1 MEIANRIKHLPPYLF
16 AEIDRKIAAKRAEGV
31 DVISLGIG
39 DPVEPTPENIVN
51 AMCDAVRD
59 PANHRYPSYY
69 GMPEFRQSIAR
80 WYKKRFDVDLDPDTE
95 ILPLIGSKEGLA
107 HIFTALVDP
116 GDAALIPDPGY
127 PVYQTGAML
136 AGGEAR
142 YMPLT
147 AANGFNPDFDAI
159 TEAELDGAK
168 FALFNYPC
176 NPTAAIA
183 KPDTFQRAV
192 DLGLERGI
200 VIANDFAYSEITFDG
215 YSAPSILQTPGAK
228 DTAIEFHS
236 LSKTYNMTGWRIGW
250 VAGNAKVIGALGRVK
265 TNVDSGIFNAIQIAG
280 IEALDGPQESVAE
293 MVKIYQRRRDI
304 VVDTLN
310 GLGLSVERPKA
321 TVFVWVPVPDG
332 HTSESFATLILDK
345 AGVVVPPGNSYG
357 PNGEGFIRISLTVK
371 NDRLEEAL
379 DRIKQYL

>member
-16 AEIDRKIAAKRAEGV
+16 AEIDKKIATKKAQGV

-39 DPVEPTPENIVN
+39 DPVEPTPDNIVN
-51 AMCDAVRD
+51 AMVDAVRD

-69 GMPEFRQSIAR
+69 GMPEFRQAVAR
-80 WYKKRFDVDLDPDTE
+80 WYKRRFAVDLDPDTE

-142 YMPLT
+142 FMPLT
-147 AANGFNPDFDAI
+147 AANGFNPDFEAI
-159 TEAELDGAK
+159 TEAQLDKAK

-183 KPDTFQRAV
+183 KADTFEKAV
-192 DLGLERGI
+192 NLGRERGI
-200 VIANDFAYSEITFDG
+200 VVANDFAYSEITFDG

-250 VAGNAKVIGALGRVK
+250 VAGNATIIDALGRVK

-280 IEALDGPQESVAE
+280 IEALDGPQDSVAE

-304 VVDTLN
+304 VVGTLN
-310 GLGLSVERPKA
+310 AVGLQVDRPKA

-332 HTSESFATLILDK
+332 HTSESFATLILDQ

-371 NDRLEEAL
+371 DDRLEEAL
-379 DRIKQYL
+379 DRIKKHL